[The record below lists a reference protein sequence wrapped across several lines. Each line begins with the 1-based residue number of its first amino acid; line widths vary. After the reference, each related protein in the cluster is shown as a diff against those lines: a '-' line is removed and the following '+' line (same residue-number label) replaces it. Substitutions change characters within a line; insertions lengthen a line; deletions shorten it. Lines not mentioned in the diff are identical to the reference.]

1 MHAASHL
8 LLSSMKL
15 WHVLG
20 AWSTYSSTTKLPIDV
35 SSRTRGAGA
44 IAAGASPSP
53 SPACVAQTPAARA
66 RGVADVYGVHAGRD
80 GIVTVFKWTA
90 AAP

>member
-44 IAAGASPSP
+44 IAAGAPPSPSP

-66 RGVADVYGVHAGRD
+66 RGVYGVLAGRD
-80 GIVTVFKWTA
+80 GIVTVFKGTA